1 MILDN
6 FYTSRF
12 DSKTETQINNQ
23 LPIKLLIILND
34 KIHQM
39 KTTRWLDK
47 VITFSLLIY
56 EFIMM
61 NAKQKLSN
69 KIHIN

>member
-6 FYTSRF
+6 FHTSRF

-34 KIHQM
+34 RIHQM

-69 KIHIN
+69 KTHIN

>member
-69 KIHIN
+69 KTHIN